1 MLGYLGAPEPLSSLS
16 LKQLTFNLTMF
27 LCLMTGQRGH
37 TIHTFDVNY
46 IQGMDDRYNYMQ
58 ETETVNLYD
67 I

>member
-1 MLGYLGAPEPLSSLS
+1 
-16 LKQLTFNLTMF
+16 MF

-46 IQGMDDRYNYMQ
+46 IQEMDDRYNYMQ